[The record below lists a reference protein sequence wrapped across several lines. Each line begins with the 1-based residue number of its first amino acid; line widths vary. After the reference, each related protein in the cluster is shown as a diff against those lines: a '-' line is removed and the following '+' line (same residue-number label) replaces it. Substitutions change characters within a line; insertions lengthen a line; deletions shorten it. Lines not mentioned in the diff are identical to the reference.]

1 MPQLSEWF
9 SVRFDADGITLQVN
23 PPDADVWQAA
33 IAWERIIRVCFEAG
47 DWFESDS
54 VYIFTDERPESYV
67 VPVEADGGQALWF
80 EILDRKL
87 FDAEMAIEAASATNE
102 LFCWPPPV
110 PQAEPAL
117 LTSPEQLP
125 ELEGKEL
132 ILTWDQIEADSI
144 VLHGEKVIWR
154 EKTGWEVWER
164 FEEIA
169 ALLKQRYGERL
180 VDIVPTP
187 RSLYALYG
195 DSTRA
200 NFHVAFVRQS
210 LSKGE

>member
-87 FDAEMAIEAASATNE
+87 FDAEMAIEAASATGG
-102 LFCWPPPV
+102 LYCWPPVGTQTKPV
-110 PQAEPAL
+110 L

-125 ELEGKEL
+125 ELEG
-132 ILTWDQIEADSI
+132 
-144 VLHGEKVIWR
+144 
-154 EKTGWEVWER
+154 
-164 FEEIA
+164 
-169 ALLKQRYGERL
+169 
-180 VDIVPTP
+180 
-187 RSLYALYG
+187 
-195 DSTRA
+195 
-200 NFHVAFVRQS
+200 
-210 LSKGE
+210 